1 MTRIV
6 LVRHGQSTWNLEHR
20 VQGQTMEV
28 PLTRRGHRQ
37 AGEAGRKV
45 AVLVPRHTALL
56 SSDQKRA
63 LQTAQRVGCAI
74 GSTPQAD
81 ARLREQYLGDME
93 GKLSSELHEMPV
105 PEDADVAEVG
115 WGGGESLL
123 DVWRRCRDLL
133 DELAQNP
140 PEAVVMVSHGDTL
153 RVMLSAL
160 SGGTHRDCDYSLAL
174 TNGIVMYRDIDLHEL
189 VESLPDL

>member
-81 ARLREQYLGDME
+81 
-93 GKLSSELHEMPV
+93 LHDTPPGVV
-105 PEDADVAEVG
+105 PPMVRRHDLAMTFVM
-115 WGGGESLL
+115 GG
-123 DVWRRCRDLL
+123 
-133 DELAQNP
+133 
-140 PEAVVMVSHGDTL
+140 
-153 RVMLSAL
+153 
-160 SGGTHRDCDYSLAL
+160 
-174 TNGIVMYRDIDLHEL
+174 
-189 VESLPDL
+189 